1 MTWNILTDNDDRAV
15 SPVIG
20 VILMV
25 AVTVILAAVVS
36 MLVLG
41 MGSDVESHPQA
52 SFSFDYD
59 SSADT
64 VDVTHEGGDTLANS
78 SVKVLVN
85 GDEDT
90 DDAWPNAEISA
101 GDTYTVGS
109 GTAVSS
115 GDSIRVVWTGSN
127 GDTAVLGSFE
137 VP

>member
-1 MTWNILTDNDDRAV
+1 MTWNILNDNDDRAV

-59 SSADT
+59 SSAGT
-64 VDVTHEGGDTLANS
+64 VDITHEGGDTLANS
-78 SVKVLVN
+78 SVSVIVE
-85 GDEDT
+85 GTEDPN
-90 DDAWPNAEISA
+90 AWPAAEISA
-101 GDTYTVGS
+101 GDTYTTGNVN
-109 GTAVSS
+109 SS
-115 GDSIRVVWTGSN
+115 DSIRVVWTGSN